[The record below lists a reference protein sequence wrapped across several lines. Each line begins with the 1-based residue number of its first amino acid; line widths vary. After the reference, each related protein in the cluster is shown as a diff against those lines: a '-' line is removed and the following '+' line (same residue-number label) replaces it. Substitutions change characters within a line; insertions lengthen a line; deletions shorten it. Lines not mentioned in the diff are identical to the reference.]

1 MFFFFL
7 SLQFFYAKV
16 GSSQWGENVILPSSG
31 EVGGRSQL
39 QDGYVL
45 TGAGSDSVSRSRTLK
60 LGGCL
65 RISGV
70 NLDYPAE

>member
-1 MFFFFL
+1 M
-7 SLQFFYAKV
+7 QKWANHGGRV
-16 GSSQWGENVILPSSG
+16 GVILPSSRQVKG
-31 EVGGRSQL
+31 HSQL

-45 TGAGSDSVSRSRTLK
+45 TGAGSNSVSRSRTLK

-65 RISGV
+65 LISGV